1 MDMRFKD
8 IPVPEELDRVVEEN
22 MKKIYAQK
30 KRRRIKRMAT
40 GFGTVAA
47 VFIFGIFFIMSN
59 PAVAAKFPVIG
70 HIFEML
76 Q

>member
-30 KRRRIKRMAT
+30 KRRKFKRMAT
-40 GFGTVAA
+40 GFGAVAA
-47 VFIFGIFFIMSN
+47 VFIFGIFFFASN
-59 PAVAAKFPVIG
+59 RAVASKLPGMG
-70 HIFEML
+70 HMF
-76 Q
+76 